1 MSNKTFS
8 KKGEE
13 TKKKIINA
21 AIKIFKENGFNNSSV
36 LKIADV
42 VGLKNSTLYRY
53 FKNKKDLYNF
63 IIRDF
68 EEKLIKRINDN
79 LKNYDDI
86 EKKIEI
92 FIREYIDFVKE
103 NKDIFDI
110 FREAEFVNIDLS
122 REFYDKIAKILKDIL
137 KEKIS
142 GDNLEILSYSIIG
155 SYYFII
161 LNYLFWEEKEID
173 DEKIK
178 SILKFIFN
186 GIDKKGD
193 FEPYLL
199 KEKEFNG
206 DQDKK
211 EFSKKSEKTKEII
224 LKSSEKLF
232 GKKGYSNTHIS
243 EIARV
248 SKVGIGTIYKYF
260 ENKKEILKEVVKF
273 INKSLRDYTNIYI
286 KDYSDRRDIE
296 NAGFQAFF
304 YLFKNF
310 GFRYRI
316 VRESEFVD
324 KETGVWYYKRLAGAY
339 IKRLTEGIEKGII
352 IDINPEVLS
361 YSLMGVGHTIGMKE
375 FVFKK
380 NGEIDKN
387 SVFAV
392 LNFIMHGLN
401 KFLVGGKNEQ
411 Y

>member
-1 MSNKTFS
+1 MGYKTFS

-13 TKKKIINA
+13 TKKKIINS

-122 REFYDKIAKILKDIL
+122 REFYDKIAKILEDIL

-142 GDNLEILSYSIIG
+142 NDNVEILSYSIIG

-161 LNYLFWEEKEID
+161 LNYLFWEEKDID
-173 DEKIK
+173 DEKIT

-193 FEPYLL
+193 FKPYLL

-206 DQDKK
+206 DQNKK
-211 EFSKKSEKTKEII
+211 EFSKKSERTKEII

-316 VRESEFVD
+316 VRESEFID
-324 KETGVWYYKRLAGAY
+324 KDTGVWYYKRLAGAY
-339 IKRLTEGIEKGII
+339 TKRLTEGIEKGII

-387 SVFAV
+387 SVLTV

>member
-1 MSNKTFS
+1 MVNKTLS

-13 TKKKIINA
+13 TKKRIIKA
-21 AIKIFKENGFNNSSV
+21 AIKIFKENGFKNSSV
-36 LKIADV
+36 LKIAEI

-68 EEKLIKRINDN
+68 EKKLIKRVNEKLQPHIE
-79 LKNYDDI
+79 I
-86 EKKIEI
+86 EKRVEVFIE
-92 FIREYIDFVKE
+92 EYIKFIKE

-122 REFYDKIAKILKDIL
+122 REFYDKVTGILNKILKD
-137 KEKIS
+137 KVHN
-142 GDNLEILSYSIIG
+142 GNTEILSYSIIG
-155 SYYFII
+155 SIYFLI
-161 LNYLFWEEKEID
+161 LNYIFWERKD
-173 DEKIK
+173 LDKEKIS
-178 SILKFIFN
+178 SILYFIFN

-193 FEPYLL
+193 FKPYLL
-199 KEKEFNG
+199 KEKDFSE
-206 DQDKK
+206 DYEKK
-211 EFSKKSEKTKEII
+211 EFSTKGEKTKELI

-243 EIARV
+243 EIAKA
-248 SKVGIGTIYKYF
+248 SKVGIGTIYLYF
-260 ENKKEILKEVVKF
+260 KTKKDILLEVVHF
-273 INKSLRDYTNIYI
+273 INKSLRDYINIYI
-286 KDYSDRRDIE
+286 KDYTDRRDIE

-304 YLFKNF
+304 FLFKNM

-324 KETGVWYYKRLAGAY
+324 RETGIWYYKRLAIAY
-339 IKRLTEGIEKGII
+339 TKRLTEGIERGII
-352 IDINPEVLS
+352 SDINPEILS
-361 YSLMGVGHTIGMKE
+361 YSLMGIGHTIGMKE

-387 SVFAV
+387 TVLTV

-401 KFLVGGKNEQ
+401 YFIDGG
-411 Y
+411 

>member
-1 MSNKTFS
+1 MVNKTLS

-13 TKKKIINA
+13 TKKRIIKA
-21 AIKIFKENGFNNSSV
+21 AIKIFKENGFKNSSV
-36 LKIADV
+36 LKIAEI

-68 EEKLIKRINDN
+68 EKKLIKRVNEKLQPHIE
-79 LKNYDDI
+79 I
-86 EKKIEI
+86 EKRVEVFIE
-92 FIREYIDFVKE
+92 EYIKFIKE

-122 REFYDKIAKILKDIL
+122 REFYDKVTGILNKILKD
-137 KEKIS
+137 KVHN
-142 GDNLEILSYSIIG
+142 DNTEILSYSIIG
-155 SYYFII
+155 SIYFLI
-161 LNYLFWEEKEID
+161 LNYIFWERKD
-173 DEKIK
+173 LDKEKIS
-178 SILKFIFN
+178 SILYFIFN

-193 FEPYLL
+193 FKPYLL
-199 KEKEFNG
+199 KEKDYAE
-206 DQDKK
+206 DYEKK
-211 EFSKKSEKTKEII
+211 EFSTKGEKTKELI

-243 EIARV
+243 EIAKA
-248 SKVGIGTIYKYF
+248 SKVGIGTIYLYF
-260 ENKKEILKEVVKF
+260 KTKKDILLEVVHF
-273 INKSLRDYTNIYI
+273 INKSLRDYINIYI
-286 KDYSDRRDIE
+286 KDYTDRRDIE

-304 YLFKNF
+304 FLFKNM

-324 KETGVWYYKRLAGAY
+324 RETGIWYYKRLAIAY
-339 IKRLTEGIEKGII
+339 TKRLTEGIEKGII
-352 IDINPEVLS
+352 SDINPEILS
-361 YSLMGVGHTIGMKE
+361 YSLMGIGHTIGMKE

-387 SVFAV
+387 TVLTV

-401 KFLVGGKNEQ
+401 YFIDGG
-411 Y
+411 

>member
-1 MSNKTFS
+1 MVNKTLS

-13 TKKKIINA
+13 TKKRIIKA
-21 AIKIFKENGFNNSSV
+21 AIKIFKENGFKNSSV
-36 LKIADV
+36 LKIAEI

-68 EEKLIKRINDN
+68 EKKLIKRVNEKLQPHIE
-79 LKNYDDI
+79 I
-86 EKKIEI
+86 EKRVEVFIE
-92 FIREYIDFVKE
+92 EYIKFIKE

-122 REFYDKIAKILKDIL
+122 REFYDKVTGILNKILKDRVHN
-137 KEKIS
+137 
-142 GDNLEILSYSIIG
+142 DNTEILSYSIIG
-155 SYYFII
+155 SIYFLI
-161 LNYLFWEEKEID
+161 LNYIFWERKD
-173 DEKIK
+173 LDKEKIS
-178 SILKFIFN
+178 SILYFIFN

-193 FEPYLL
+193 FNPYLL
-199 KEKEFNG
+199 KEKDYAE
-206 DQDKK
+206 DYEKK
-211 EFSKKSEKTKEII
+211 EFSTKGEKTKELI

-243 EIARV
+243 EIAKA
-248 SKVGIGTIYKYF
+248 SKVGIGTIYLYF
-260 ENKKEILKEVVKF
+260 KTKKDILLEVVHF
-273 INKSLRDYTNIYI
+273 INKSLRDYINIYI
-286 KDYSDRRDIE
+286 KDYTDRRDIE

-304 YLFKNF
+304 FLFKNM

-324 KETGVWYYKRLAGAY
+324 RETGIWYYKRLAIAY
-339 IKRLTEGIEKGII
+339 TKRLTEGIEKGII
-352 IDINPEVLS
+352 SDINPEILS
-361 YSLMGVGHTIGMKE
+361 YSLMGIGHTIGMKE

-387 SVFAV
+387 TVLTV

-401 KFLVGGKNEQ
+401 YFIDGG
-411 Y
+411 